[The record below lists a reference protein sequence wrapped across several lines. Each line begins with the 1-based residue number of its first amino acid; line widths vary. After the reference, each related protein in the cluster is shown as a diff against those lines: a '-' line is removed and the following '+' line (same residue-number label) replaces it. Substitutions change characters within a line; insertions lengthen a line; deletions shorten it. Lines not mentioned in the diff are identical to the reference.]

1 MSERATPR
9 VAVIADTSLQR
20 HVLQQ
25 ALLGHGYEVV
35 LNADPARVDDA
46 ALECAPDL
54 WLVDLTQQDDSP
66 LLDSL
71 LEQDRAPVL
80 FGEGHAPERHTE
92 HYPRWER
99 RLIGKL
105 KRLIGDPSDGVGDSL
120 GALLDE
126 ERPPRLEI
134 PATSRRC
141 RCRPAKRPARWLLAA
156 SLGGPAAVKAFL
168 DALPGGLPI
177 GFLYAQHIDASF
189 EQNLPQ
195 AVGRHSQWHVKNV
208 RDGEALRCGE
218 VMVVPVLHELGF
230 HHDGRLKC
238 SQRPW
243 PEPYT
248 PSIDQM
254 MLNLAQQFGPDC
266 GVIVFSGMGSD
277 GSAAAACGGAR
288 VARYGP
294 SAPTVAS
301 VRACR
306 TACAKP
312 VTAVSMP
319 APRTGRG
326 IGQASGRTLRAD
338 RSRNMNQAVIEQD
351 GMSRNTPANPTP
363 DSLTGLLLPL
373 SDRTL
378 LLPNV
383 AVAELIA
390 YRNPQVAAGVP
401 QWYLGQVAWRDL
413 RLPLLSF
420 EAASSGEQQP
430 VLGSSARVVVINAL
444 GGRPHVKFLALLVQG
459 IPRSVRL
466 DANLASTAA
475 GGAGTGG
482 GGHRR
487 RNRADS
493 GPGRAR
499 RSSPTPA

>member
-134 PATSRRC
+134 PGDLAAM
-141 RCRPAKRPARWLLAA
+141 PLQAGEAAREVWLLAA

-238 SQRPW
+238 SQRSW

-277 GSAAAACGGAR
+277 GSAAAA
-288 VARYGP
+288 Y
-294 SAPTVAS
+294 
-301 VRACR
+301 VRR
-306 TACAKP
+306 
-312 VTAVSMP
+312 
-319 APRTGRG
+319 
-326 IGQASGRTLRAD
+326 
-338 RSRNMNQAVIEQD
+338 
-351 GMSRNTPANPTP
+351 
-363 DSLTGLLLPL
+363 
-373 SDRTL
+373 
-378 LLPNV
+378 
-383 AVAELIA
+383 
-390 YRNPQVAAGVP
+390 
-401 QWYLGQVAWRDL
+401 
-413 RLPLLSF
+413 
-420 EAASSGEQQP
+420 
-430 VLGSSARVVVINAL
+430 
-444 GGRPHVKFLALLVQG
+444 
-459 IPRSVRL
+459 
-466 DANLASTAA
+466 
-475 GGAGTGG
+475 
-482 GGHRR
+482 
-487 RNRADS
+487 
-493 GPGRAR
+493 
-499 RSSPTPA
+499 